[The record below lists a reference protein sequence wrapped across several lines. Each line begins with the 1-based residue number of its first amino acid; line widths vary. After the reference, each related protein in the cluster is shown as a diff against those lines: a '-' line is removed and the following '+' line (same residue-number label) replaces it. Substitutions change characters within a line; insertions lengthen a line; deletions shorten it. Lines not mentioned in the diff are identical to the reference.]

1 MGRVF
6 AQNGISIAFGLGL
19 AMAVPPPISVQV
31 PANTPRRTPLADAK
45 PGDLR
50 VIASAAIRLPLDG
63 VLKQAEAALG
73 KKVVVKYGSARG
85 NLKDEILN
93 GQDFEVALLLPD
105 VDEALVK
112 AGKIL
117 SETHEIARVPIAF
130 GLRGDAPQLDV
141 STPDAV
147 KATLVKAKSVK
158 YSPTGAALLTVKKIL
173 TDLQIGDQI
182 KNSSTRPN
190 EVPLGPGE
198 YEINIYPLSEIIPNT
213 KLKNLGAV
221 IPALQVP
228 SVMEASI
235 GAHATD
241 VTAARALIRFLQGPA
256 IDAGLKENGMV
267 KSVVNGTPKL

>member
-1 MGRVF
+1 MKR
-6 AQNGISIAFGLGL
+6 ISIAFGLGL
-19 AMAVPPPISVQV
+19 ALAVPGQIGAQTQ
-31 PANTPRRTPLADAK
+31 ANTPRRSPLADAK
-45 PGDLR
+45 LGDVR
-50 VIASAAIRLPLDG
+50 VIATAAIRLPLDG
-63 VLKQAEAALG
+63 VLGQAEAALG
-73 KKVVVKYGSARG
+73 KKVVVEYGSARG

-93 GQDFEVALLLPD
+93 GQDFELAILLPD
-105 VDEALVK
+105 VDEALLK

-130 GLRGDAPQLDV
+130 GLRGDAPHLDV
-141 STPDAV
+141 STPAAV
-147 KATLVKAKSVK
+147 KATLVRAKSVK
-158 YSPTGAALLTVKKIL
+158 YAPTGAALLTVKKIL
-173 TDLQIGDQI
+173 ADLKIGDQI
-182 KNSSTRPN
+182 KDSSTRQD

-241 VTAARALIRFLQGPA
+241 VAAARALIRFLQGPA
-256 IDAGLKENGMV
+256 IDAGLSEDGMV
-267 KSVVNGTPKL
+267 KSVVNGTRQR